1 VARSQKHPWRNTIVT
16 LAVLGPVVAAVIYN
30 SFQVSDYE
38 CSVCITFF
46 GRESCRTVN
55 AKTEKEG
62 IAAAIDNA
70 CATLASGVTETM
82 RCQRTTPTKA
92 SCRSLV
98 AGGSERP
105 TLGTF

>member
-1 VARSQKHPWRNTIVT
+1 MARSKRHPWRNTIVT
-16 LAVLGPVVAAVIYN
+16 LAFLVPVVAVVIYN

-70 CATLASGVTETM
+70 CALLASGVTESM
-82 RCQRTTPTKA
+82 RCARTTPSKA
-92 SCRSLV
+92 SCRSLL
-98 AGGSERP
+98 AGGLERP
-105 TLGTF
+105 TLGSF

>member
-1 VARSQKHPWRNTIVT
+1 MAKRKKHPWRNTIVT
-16 LAVLGPVVAAVIYN
+16 LAVLVPVAAVVIYN

-46 GRESCRTVN
+46 GREQCRTVN

-62 IAAAIDNA
+62 IASAIDNA
-70 CATLASGVTETM
+70 CALLASGVTETM
-82 RCQRTTPTKA
+82 RCQRTPPTKA
-92 SCRSLV
+92 SCRSLL

-105 TLGTF
+105 TMGSF

>member
-1 VARSQKHPWRNTIVT
+1 MARLQKHPWRNTIIT
-16 LAVLGPVVAAVIYN
+16 LAVLVPVVAVVVYN

-82 RCQRTTPTKA
+82 RCQRTTPSKA

-105 TLGTF
+105 RAGG

>member
-1 VARSQKHPWRNTIVT
+1 MAKPKKHPWRNTIVT
-16 LAVLGPVVAAVIYN
+16 LAVLVPVAAVVIYN

-38 CSVCITFF
+38 CTVCITFF
-46 GRESCRTVN
+46 GQEACRTVN

-62 IAAAIDNA
+62 FAAAIDNA
-70 CATLASGVTETM
+70 CALLASGVTETL

-92 SCRSLV
+92 SCRSLL

-105 TLGTF
+105 TLGAF